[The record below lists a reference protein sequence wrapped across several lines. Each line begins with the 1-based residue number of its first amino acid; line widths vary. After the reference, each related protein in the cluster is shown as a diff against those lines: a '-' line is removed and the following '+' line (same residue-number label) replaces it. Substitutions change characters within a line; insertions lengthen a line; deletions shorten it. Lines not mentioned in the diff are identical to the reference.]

1 MKFWSNLFLSLMLSG
16 AATLVWAEPTLDQV
30 YSAAHNGHLEQAR
43 SMMQEVL
50 AAHPNSAKAHF
61 VDAEV
66 LARGGDLSAARNEL
80 ALAEKLDPPL
90 SFANPAAVQSLRA
103 QLSGRVVPP
112 SGAGRGESAGASG
125 APWGMILL
133 VAGAALL
140 LVIWMVRR
148 QAQQPV
154 VYSANPNHPGGY
166 YPQSGVPM
174 GPAGPMSPMGG
185 GGGGSGIL
193 GTLATG
199 AALGAGMVAG
209 EALAHRLVDGPE
221 RGPVETGSAT
231 PAANFNPDMGGQ
243 DFGVA
248 DAGSWDSGGGD
259 SWSDSGGGSDWS

>member
-1 MKFWSNLFLSLMLSG
+1 MKFWSTVCLSLMLAGS
-16 AATLVWAEPTLDQV
+16 ATWVWAEPTLDQV
-30 YSAAHNGHLEQAR
+30 YSAAHSGHLAQAQ

-66 LARGGDLSAARNEL
+66 LARSGDLGAARNEL

-90 SFANPAAVQSLRA
+90 SFANPTAVQALRN
-103 QLSGRVVPP
+103 QLSGRMMAPQESP
-112 SGAGRGESAGASG
+112 GAGPAGST
-125 APWGMILL
+125 PWGAILL
-133 VAGAALL
+133 VGGAALL
-140 LVIWMVRR
+140 LVVWLVRR

-154 VYSANPNHPGGY
+154 VYSGGPSQPGGY
-166 YPQSGVPM
+166 YSQGGVPM
-174 GPAGPMSPMGG
+174 GPTGPLTPMGG

-221 RGPVETGSAT
+221 RGPVESGSAA
-231 PAANFNPDMGGQ
+231 PAANFNSDMGGQ
-243 DFGVA
+243 DFGVS
-248 DAGSWDSGGGD
+248 DGSWDSGGGD
-259 SWSDSGGGSDWS
+259 SWSDSGGGSDWT